1 MTTTTAQRSVHARP
15 RLTARGVLAY
25 FVALDQRVRTR
36 HQLAAL
42 DDRILSDIGLTRA
55 DVDIEMRQSI
65 L

>member
-15 RLTARGVLAY
+15 RLTARGVLDFFA
-25 FVALDQRVRTR
+25 AIDQRARAR

-42 DDRILSDIGLTRA
+42 DDRILRDIGLSRG
-55 DVDIEMRQSI
+55 DVEMERRRSI